1 MKDDTKYITVHIRM
15 NDKEKNTIKKRADL
29 AGKNFSEFVRMSAMG
44 CEIREKADQEF
55 SRTMKKK
62 MTDFIR
68 VLSQLERLLYN
79 KDFIDERILNDEILE
94 WRKFRLYI
102 KERYL

>member
-79 KDFIDERILNDEILE
+79 KDFI
-94 WRKFRLYI
+94 
-102 KERYL
+102 